1 MAALPRIF
9 NFQIPPEKFYHYF
22 FSFRSKFLG
31 YSKVSKQ
38 VKSNLQ
44 VSKMD
49 LNFSQAF
56 LAITVPLRESLMH
69 SLRRLLGKEVTV
81 TRTDRPLNKKENCY
95 NKIDAVEENTRTSSL
110 HKHEERTKDKEKM
123 GTVGLTLP
131 HWAYT
136 CRNTKTQPKFQWDG
150 KTSPF
155 KKPRVLFNNGLLV
168 SLKVMLSFSD
178 FLKSTLLTHFLLHL
192 KLLQN
197 V

>member
-31 YSKVSKQ
+31 SSKVSKQ

-69 SLRRLLGKEVTV
+69 SLRRLLEKEVTV
-81 TRTDRPLNKKENCY
+81 TRTDRPLNKK
-95 NKIDAVEENTRTSSL
+95 R
-110 HKHEERTKDKEKM
+110 
-123 GTVGLTLP
+123 
-131 HWAYT
+131 
-136 CRNTKTQPKFQWDG
+136 
-150 KTSPF
+150 
-155 KKPRVLFNNGLLV
+155 
-168 SLKVMLSFSD
+168 
-178 FLKSTLLTHFLLHL
+178 
-192 KLLQN
+192 KLLQ
-197 V
+197 

>member
-56 LAITVPLRESLMH
+56 LAIIYCSTAGILDALV
-69 SLRRLLGKEVTV
+69 KEIIRKRGQSHAYGST
-81 TRTDRPLNKKENCY
+81 LENKK
-95 NKIDAVEENTRTSSL
+95 R
-110 HKHEERTKDKEKM
+110 
-123 GTVGLTLP
+123 
-131 HWAYT
+131 
-136 CRNTKTQPKFQWDG
+136 
-150 KTSPF
+150 
-155 KKPRVLFNNGLLV
+155 
-168 SLKVMLSFSD
+168 
-178 FLKSTLLTHFLLHL
+178 
-192 KLLQN
+192 KLLQ
-197 V
+197 